1 MSQQRAQTPAPGAGD
16 LLRAYRPGD
25 VFLSSPEGV
34 LHGTGSLA
42 VLNSLD
48 AVPAALA
55 SAGKDAVAVGAV
67 PFDASRPAHLIVPES
82 VSTAP
87 PARDG
92 GTGPRWRPLRGEW
105 TLTPVPAPEEHTAA
119 VERTLKLMADDDELR
134 KVVLA
139 RCLRLESTEDVD
151 VAAVLSNL
159 LRRDPGAHVFAT
171 PLPER
176 GTGPRTLIG
185 ASPELLVS
193 RRGDAVVSNPLA
205 GSARRSADPTKDQ
218 RAAVGLL
225 TSDKDRREHAVVVE
239 AVADALTPY
248 CRELSVPDGPEL
260 LRTATMWHLSTR
272 VTGRLRDAD
281 TPAHVLAA
289 ALHPT
294 PAVCGTP
301 TGRAFD
307 TIAGIEP
314 FDRGFYTGTVGYTDA
329 RGDGVWVVTI
339 RCADTSGRTLDL
351 FAGGGIMPESDP
363 AAELAETSAKL
374 RTLLLALGVDQ
385 GA

>member
-1 MSQQRAQTPAPGAGD
+1 
-16 LLRAYRPGD
+16 
-25 VFLSSPEGV
+25 
-34 LHGTGSLA
+34 
-42 VLNSLD
+42 
-48 AVPAALA
+48 
-55 SAGKDAVAVGAV
+55 
-67 PFDASRPAHLIVPES
+67 
-82 VSTAP
+82 
-87 PARDG
+87 
-92 GTGPRWRPLRGEW
+92 
-105 TLTPVPAPEEHTAA
+105 
-119 VERTLKLMADDDELR
+119 
-134 KVVLA
+134 
-139 RCLRLESTEDVD
+139 
-151 VAAVLSNL
+151 
-159 LRRDPGAHVFAT
+159 
-171 PLPER
+171 
-176 GTGPRTLIG
+176 
-185 ASPELLVS
+185 
-193 RRGDAVVSNPLA
+193 
-205 GSARRSADPTKDQ
+205 
-218 RAAVGLL
+218 
-225 TSDKDRREHAVVVE
+225 
-239 AVADALTPY
+239 
-248 CRELSVPDGPEL
+248 
-260 LRTATMWHLSTR
+260 MWHLSTR